1 VSGFSV
7 CRAGALPECTKM
19 KISQAALLAMGAIL
33 IAGSLGQR
41 SRDWADDLINTT
53 NARLRGAIELSVKH
67 PLLVGPPVFDE
78 ATGAYKF
85 PPPPGFTA
93 EEYDAELTRLVL
105 EDGER
110 EGNRL
115 PGEPTLNERIKAL
128 DCSRLS
134 PTQLAD
140 LAYFEKPESVASEA
154 SVRDGTSKEYFWDLS
169 NVVPVLVWLNTAGGA
184 RERLSE
190 PAFR

>member
-1 VSGFSV
+1 
-7 CRAGALPECTKM
+7 M
-19 KISQAALLAMGAIL
+19 KIYHAVVIYGGVIL
-33 IAGSLGQR
+33 IAGSLGLR
-41 SRDWADDLINTT
+41 SRDWTDDLINTT
-53 NARLRGAIELSVKH
+53 NARLREAIELSVKH

-115 PGEPTLNERIKAL
+115 PGELTLDERIKAL

-134 PTQLAD
+134 PAQLAD

-154 SVRDGTSKEYFWDLS
+154 SVRDGTAKEYSWDLS
-169 NVVPVLVWLNTAGGA
+169 NVVPVLVWLNTAGWAAYAIWLWVQRWRGA
-184 RERLSE
+184 RSK
-190 PAFR
+190 